1 MFCFFSPKVKNVRL
15 PTYNSQKYTAC
26 CPTFFDPEL
35 WEKNHYSVVPKQTFK
50 EVSVLYTCCF
60 AVRVYITFQRNP
72 FFFIFHK
79 CLQYTPQSILS
90 QQKDGT
96 QLETH
101 TVDLPAST
109 TVSCN
114 CYSRSIFSFI
124 SVFRKQ
130 FCFLQKPGLRSS
142 TAAAKQSINEAEAC
156 FQQFAAKTVTK
167 APGPALSFSHLC
179 KADAAC
185 TNEAVWYNTE
195 LKVQFCDVHPMEGT
209 KKKYLKRKKHSSDEV
224 DTDEM

>member
-1 MFCFFSPKVKNVRL
+1 MFCFFPPIVKNLRL

-60 AVRVYITFQRNP
+60 AVRVYITFQRNR

-109 TVSCN
+109 AVSCN

-142 TAAAKQSINEAEAC
+142 TAAAKQ
-156 FQQFAAKTVTK
+156 T
-167 APGPALSFSHLC
+167 
-179 KADAAC
+179 
-185 TNEAVWYNTE
+185 TNEA
-195 LKVQFCDVHPMEGT
+195 
-209 KKKYLKRKKHSSDEV
+209 
-224 DTDEM
+224 